1 SFPLT
6 PCYFAATKVMKL
18 TQRFNGPFE
27 LVSKNPIL
35 REFQYESS
43 TRGYQFCGNPEEL
56 PPDGSGHLL
65 VGSSPEGLLF
75 EPVHQ
80 IVGQHHQ
87 FKVNLCAG
95 PTPAHTLVQSE
106 AVDAFLDEVLAAG
119 PLVVEA
125 PDSFSGIKAACGN
138 DLIVVCD
145 GLRLEQFELL
155 SRFFSSPDRLAHH
168 HQTQFPLR
176 VQGEERFANGHVWGD
191 LPPRSDPQNKL
202 LDVDELGDHDIEL
215 NI

>member
-6 PCYFAATKVMKL
+6 PCYFTVSKIMGL
-18 TQRFNGPFE
+18 SQRFNSSFK

-95 PTPAHTLVQSE
+95 PTPAYTLVQPE
-106 AVDAFLDEVLAAG
+106 TVHAFLDEVLAAG
-119 PLVVEA
+119 SLVVEA
-125 PDSFSGIKAACGN
+125 PHSFPGIKAACGN
-138 DLIVVCD
+138 DLIVVGD
-145 GLRLEQFELL
+145 GLRLEQFELF
-155 SRFFSSPDRLAHH
+155 SRFFSSPDHLAHH
-168 HQTQFPLR
+168 HQTQF
-176 VQGEERFANGHVWGD
+176 
-191 LPPRSDPQNKL
+191 
-202 LDVDELGDHDIEL
+202 
-215 NI
+215 

>member
-1 SFPLT
+1 MRIRDSFAYSERAYPTKRLFSITNRREMIRNWFIQPHCIIARPVLRQTSAQFPIT
-6 PCYFAATKVMKL
+6 PRYFAASKTMRLSK
-18 TQRFNGPFE
+18 RFNSSFK

-43 TRGYQFCGNPEEL
+43 ARGYQFCGNPEEL
-56 PPDGSGHLL
+56 PADGSGHLL

-87 FKVNLCAG
+87 FKVDLCAG

-119 PLVVEA
+119 PLVV
-125 PDSFSGIKAACGN
+125 
-138 DLIVVCD
+138 
-145 GLRLEQFELL
+145 
-155 SRFFSSPDRLAHH
+155 
-168 HQTQFPLR
+168 
-176 VQGEERFANGHVWGD
+176 
-191 LPPRSDPQNKL
+191 
-202 LDVDELGDHDIEL
+202 
-215 NI
+215 